1 MGIKEQIFKQS
12 IEIYGKEAQSRQA
25 MEECAELIQAVNK
38 MLRYEDRPAEP
49 EYYANLVEE
58 IADVEIML
66 YQLKV
71 MFNVSDDEVF
81 KVKIQKTKR
90 EQERLE
96 NHRRKQKYELTKF
109 EHELLVFLQTEGYNY
124 IAKDSSGEFAPPR
137 LVACDKKLPYHNLS
151 GIFTTYKSNAFHME
165 GPFGKL
171 FKFVWGGNQF
181 GIQEL
186 LENCEVTDHDS

>member
-1 MGIKEQIFKQS
+1 MGIKEQVFKQS
-12 IEIYGKEAQSRQA
+12 IEIYGKEAQSRQV

-58 IADVEIML
+58 ISDVEIML

-81 KVKIQKTKR
+81 KVKIQKAKR

-96 NHRRKQKYELTKF
+96 KLN
-109 EHELLVFLQTEGYNY
+109 
-124 IAKDSSGEFAPPR
+124 DSTR
-137 LVACDKKLPYHNLS
+137 NV
-151 GIFTTYKSNAFHME
+151 
-165 GPFGKL
+165 
-171 FKFVWGGNQF
+171 
-181 GIQEL
+181 
-186 LENCEVTDHDS
+186 